1 LIKAEPRLACYR
13 RCAPRHE
20 AGRSVLQMNGRI
32 TRASV
37 IAGCGLSVWYLLYF
51 AVSFSLGFFRVR
63 LPDLFN
69 AGTAYGSFVALP
81 IILTGLVLLF
91 AGPIT
96 FTRRGMRATLLS
108 VGLIPTGFLICM
120 WYMFS
125 GMAGLGQ

>member
-1 LIKAEPRLACYR
+1 MKMME
-13 RCAPRHE
+13 
-20 AGRSVLQMNGRI
+20 RI
-32 TRASV
+32 TRTSV

-51 AVSFSLGFFRVR
+51 AAALTLWIVRVR
-63 LPDLFN
+63 FPDLLN
-69 AGTAYGSFVALP
+69 ACTAYGSFIAFP

-91 AGPIT
+91 AGPVT

-125 GMAGLGQ
+125 GMAGLGK